1 MNADT
6 LASLRDIHLPPEPLW
21 WQTTECWT
29 AAVLAAVA
37 LAWAIYRFASR
48 RRLRAALNE
57 VALLSAA
64 YRLNGDAVRLARG
77 LSGLLR
83 TYAAT
88 RFPGHGVEG
97 LAGGAWL
104 QFLDERGGDGHF
116 THGVGVALES
126 LPYRANGTVDAEALS
141 ALVKT
146 WLQAH
151 PQ

>member
-1 MNADT
+1 MSADALAT
-6 LASLRDIHLPPEPLW
+6 LRGIHLPPEPLW

-29 AAVLAAVA
+29 AAA
-37 LAWAIYRFASR
+37 LATTILVWAIYRFASR
-48 RRLRAALNE
+48 RRLRSALNE
-57 VALLSAA
+57 LSLLSAA

-83 TYAAT
+83 AYAAT

-97 LAGGAWL
+97 LAGSAWL
-104 QFLDERGGDGHF
+104 QFLDEHGGNGQF
-116 THGVGVALES
+116 THGVGAALES
-126 LPYRANGTVDAEALS
+126 LPYQADGTVDAEALS